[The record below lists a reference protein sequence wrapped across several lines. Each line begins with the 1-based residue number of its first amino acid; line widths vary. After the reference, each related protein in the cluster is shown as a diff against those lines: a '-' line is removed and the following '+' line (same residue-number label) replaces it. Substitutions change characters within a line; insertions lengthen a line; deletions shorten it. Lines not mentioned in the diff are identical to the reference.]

1 MTENVGA
8 DCLDLPLMSNADVVH
23 ISHYVLDLSCDIE
36 AKRFTG
42 SMFLV
47 CEPLHCEC
55 RSQHNDPSVEY
66 SENLKKSDV
75 LMDTLDTDLLGKSPN
90 LNVHKSVI
98 ISDMEKEFS
107 TAKNFDSSDEHT
119 YARSKGLNGYHET
132 GFALTSMKGKHC
144 DTIKDKSC
152 TNKETFT
159 GISLTNEEIVSK
171 EPTCQL
177 TDCRVKTSDNK
188 NNVCCRTDF
197 IMVLDAWNLELHSVS
212 EILFENDHEIKHF
225 LKKLNSQKDN
235 ETNFITKEWIR
246 LLKKTDINFRTTD
259 KSVEIWKP
267 GVRCPCKFPPVLEI
281 NYSTQPD
288 GPSLKW
294 TLDQDKK

>member
-1 MTENVGA
+1 MAENDDA
-8 DCLDLPLMSNADVVH
+8 HCLDLPLMSNVDMVH
-23 ISHYVLDLSCDIE
+23 VSHYVLHLSCDIE

-55 RSQHNDPSVEY
+55 RSQHNDTPLEY
-66 SENLKKSDV
+66 SQNFKNSDV
-75 LMDTLDTDLLGKSPN
+75 LVDTSDADLHEKSPN
-90 LNVHKSVI
+90 LSVHKSVN
-98 ISDMEKEFS
+98 ISDMGKECN
-107 TAKNFDSSDEHT
+107 TAKNFDSSDEHN
-119 YARSKGLNGYHET
+119 YVRSKGLNGYHET
-132 GFALTSMKGKHC
+132 GLALTSMKGKHC
-144 DTIKDKSC
+144 DTVKDKSC
-152 TNKETFT
+152 ANKDTFT

-177 TDCRVKTSDNK
+177 TDCTVKTSDKK
-188 NNVCCRTDF
+188 NNVRCRTDF
-197 IMVLDAWNLELHSVS
+197 IMVLDAWNLKLHSVS
-212 EILFENDHEIKHF
+212 EVLFENDHEIHF

-246 LLKKTDINFRTTD
+246 LLKKTDINFRNTD